1 LAKHHQGALSSCSF
15 FAVRG
20 IDFGV
25 NLPGFLPFFE
35 HRLGMGSKGY
45 FWSKT
50 IGTNR
55 LAGQNVSK
63 DI

>member
-1 LAKHHQGALSSCSF
+1 MLV

-25 NLPGFLPFFE
+25 NLPGFLPFSECLFAI
-35 HRLGMGSKGY
+35 RALGH

-55 LAGQNVSK
+55 LAGQNVVK
-63 DI
+63 EL